1 MWHDALL
8 VAGKDLRIELRS
20 KVALNQVLPFALVVV
35 VLFGLALGQSG
46 SARGTVSGASL
57 ANTAVLRG
65 AAAGLFWVAVLLS
78 TVLAVQRS
86 FAIESADGAR
96 DGLRLSGLDPGGV
109 FLGKAGATALQLLV
123 LEVVLAVA
131 ASIVYDVRP
140 AGAALLVATSVAATA
155 GLAFLG
161 TTYGALASGAKV
173 RETLLPLLF
182 FPVAAPVLLG
192 ATKAFDAAVAG
203 TPGAGTSWLELL
215 VVFALVYGSIGAV
228 AFGPLLEDA

>member
-20 KVALNQVLPFALVVV
+20 KVALNQVVPFALVVV
-35 VLFGLALGQSG
+35 VLFGLAIGQSVG
-46 SARGTVSGASL
+46 ARGAALQDGL

-86 FAIESADGAR
+86 FAVENVDSAR

-109 FLGKAGATALQLLV
+109 FLGKAGATALLLLV
-123 LEVVLAVA
+123 LEALLAVV
-131 ASIVYDVRP
+131 ASFVYGVHP
-140 AGAALLVATSVAATA
+140 AGAVLLVATCLAATA
-155 GLAFLG
+155 GLTFLG
-161 TTYGALASGAKV
+161 TTYGMLSAGSRV

-192 ATKAFDAAVAG
+192 ATKAFDAAIAG
-203 TPGAGTSWLELL
+203 KPGSGAGWLELL
-215 VVFALVYGSIGAV
+215 IVFALAYGAIGTA
-228 AFGPLLEDA
+228 AFGSLLEDA

>member
-1 MWHDALL
+1 MWRDAAL

-20 KVALNQVLPFALVVV
+20 KVAVNQVIPFALVVV
-35 VLFGLALGQSG
+35 VLFGLAIGQS
-46 SARGTVSGASL
+46 VSGRGVAEETGL
-57 ANTAVLRG
+57 ANAGVLRG

-86 FAIESADGAR
+86 FAVENADGAR

-123 LEVVLAVA
+123 LEVLVA
-131 ASIVYDVRP
+131 AAAALVYGVHP
-140 AGAALLVATSVAATA
+140 AGLGLIVATCLFATA
-155 GLAFLG
+155 GLVFLG
-161 TTYGALASGAKV
+161 TTYGMLSSGSRV

-192 ATKAFDAAVAG
+192 ATKAFDAAIAG
-203 TPGAGTSWLELL
+203 TPGAGRGWLELL
-215 VVFALVYGSIGAV
+215 VVFALAYGALGTAV
-228 AFGPLLEDA
+228 FGSLLEDA